1 MPNYDAGSLNKSK
14 RATKQYRDLDLDF
27 GRNSVTNDVNKLTDI
42 EAVKRSVRNLINTSH
57 FDRPFHPEIGTQVHY
72 LLFENFSSAV
82 KLAMERTIIDSIE
95 KYEPRVRL
103 IDVQIEES
111 VDTNNLIVNIIFA
124 LKNTSNPVTISTL
137 ISRVR

>member
-1 MPNYDAGSLNKSK
+1 
-14 RATKQYRDLDLDF
+14 
-27 GRNSVTNDVNKLTDI
+27 
-42 EAVKRSVRNLINTSH
+42 
-57 FDRPFHPEIGTQVHY
+57 
-72 LLFENFSSAV
+72 
-82 KLAMERTIIDSIE
+82 MERTIIDSIE

-111 VDTNNLIVNIIFA
+111 ADTNDLIVNIIFA

>member
-1 MPNYDAGSLNKSK
+1 MATSK
-14 RATKQYRDLDLDF
+14 QIKQFTDLDLSFKINPFTKDLYL
-27 GRNSVTNDVNKLTDI
+27 KTD
-42 EAVKRSVRNLINTSH
+42 EDAVKTAIKHLIRTKNFERS
-57 FDRPFHPEIGTQVHY
+57 FHPEIGTQVHY

-111 VDTNNLIVNIIFA
+111 ADTNDLIVNIIFA